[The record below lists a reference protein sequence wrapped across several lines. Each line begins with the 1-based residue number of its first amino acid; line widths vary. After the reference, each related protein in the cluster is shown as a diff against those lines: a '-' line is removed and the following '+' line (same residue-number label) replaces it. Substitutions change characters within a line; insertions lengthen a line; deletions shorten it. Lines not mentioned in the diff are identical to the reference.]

1 MSPLLLDT
9 NAAIWLSR
17 DELNASA
24 SEKLDEAARV
34 GVATYLSP
42 ITAWEVGLLVSRSRL
57 SLGSIALPPL
67 LLVLGTMYSLHVV
80 AEYYEL
86 AQPGRSVSE
95 VVRETLR
102 NTGNLT
108 FGQIANVGQVNNTG
122 AAKTFLGF
130 PAGPQQ
136 VSTNPGPDG
145 MFGTADDLI
154 DAGPDQIFGTS
165 DDVVNP
171 NLAIL
176 GVTRQIQITSL
187 SGSLKKVEV
196 TVNYSV
202 SGSMQQLKAVC
213 YLNDNS
219 RSTFI
224 P

>member
-1 MSPLLLDT
+1 MPIFMSTRKHCSHSMKRSDSGFSLLET
-9 NAAIWLSR
+9 VVAITIL
-17 DELNASA
+17 
-24 SEKLDEAARV
+24 
-34 GVATYLSP
+34 T
-42 ITAWEVGLLVSRSRL
+42 VGLL
-57 SLGSIALPPL
+57 G
-67 LLVLGTMYSLHVV
+67 V
-80 AEYYEL
+80 ASAIGY
-86 AQPGRSVSE
+86 AMVASNRGRSITNTKLLAVSILE
-95 VVRETLR
+95 QMETLR

-145 MFGTADDLI
+145 MYGTADDLI